1 MILFSSFLPSWNLLL
16 EYYSSPCWNLFLEYY
31 SNPSWNLFLEYYSNP
46 SWNLYLEY
54 EDDPFWNFFLEYK
67 GVPFLE
73 FLPGIWI
80 RPLPGISSWNIM
92 MFRTQVYKQTNNLS
106 TYPFLFLELNSNLK
120 QAERRDGSKV
130 GMLLPSLLS
139 AWIKSWPGGS
149 QYKIS

>member
-1 MILFSSFLPSWNLLL
+1 MILFSSCPSWNSTATTRPRF
-16 EYYSSPCWNLFLEYY
+16 YSVPSLPGI
-31 SNPSWNLFLEYYSNP
+31 SSWNITANLSGISTCNMKVTP
-46 SWNLYLEY
+46 SGISSWNMKVSL
-54 EDDPFWNFFLEYK
+54 PGIF
-67 GVPFLE
+67 
-73 FLPGIWI
+73 PGIWI
-80 RPLPGISSWNIM
+80 RPLPGISSWNILIVH
-92 MFRTQVYKQTNNLS
+92 TQIYRQTNNLS